1 MRRKG
6 KGRKRLET
14 GLPRRQPF
22 QPPMNTKSTNITK
35 VSHRVA
41 KETRWRANGHQ
52 GGVIWLT
59 GLSGSGKTTL
69 AFELE
74 QRLFKQGFQVY
85 VLDGDNIRHGL
96 SSDLGF
102 SHEERTENIR
112 RIGEVAALFADAGY
126 IVISAFIS
134 PYRRDRRLARRAA
147 SDPFHVVH
155 LDADLKIC
163 EKRDPKGLY
172 AKARRGEILDFTG
185 ISAPYEKPE
194 RADLTIDTGV
204 LSVEESMDILVDY
217 VDRAVVLPEE
227 AA

>member
-1 MRRKG
+1 
-6 KGRKRLET
+6 
-14 GLPRRQPF
+14 
-22 QPPMNTKSTNITK
+22 MNTKSTNITK

-52 GGVIWLT
+52 GGVLWLT

-69 AFELE
+69 ALELE
-74 QRLFKQGFQVY
+74 QRLFKQGFQAY
-85 VLDGDNIRHGL
+85 VLDGDNVRHGL

-134 PYRRDRRLARRAA
+134 PYRRDRRLARSAA
-147 SDPFHVVH
+147 SDPFPVLHP
-155 LDADLKIC
+155 DADLKVC

-172 AKARRGEILDFTG
+172 AKARRGEIPDFTG

-194 RADLTIDTGV
+194 RADLTIDTGA
-204 LSVEESMDILVDY
+204 LSVEESMDVLADY
-217 VDRAVVLPEE
+217 VDRAFALPEE

>member
-1 MRRKG
+1 
-6 KGRKRLET
+6 
-14 GLPRRQPF
+14 
-22 QPPMNTKSTNITK
+22 MNTKSTNITK

-52 GGVIWLT
+52 GGVLWLT
-59 GLSGSGKTTL
+59 GLLGSCKTTL
-69 AFELE
+69 ALELE
-74 QRLFKQGFQVY
+74 QRLFKQGFQAY
-85 VLDGDNIRHGL
+85 VLDGDNVRHGL

-134 PYRRDRRLARRAA
+134 PYRRDRRLARSAA
-147 SDPFHVVH
+147 SDPFHVIY
-155 LDADLKIC
+155 LDADLKVC

-172 AKARRGEILDFTG
+172 AKARRGEIPDFTG

-194 RADLTIDTGV
+194 RADLTIDTGA
-204 LSVEESMDILVDY
+204 LSVEESMDVLADY
-217 VDRAVVLPEE
+217 VDRAFALPEE